1 MTFGDVMDVDG
12 WAREGEEGSW
22 EALLR
27 RLRVVGSWDYEGL
40 HSVARVRMTKRG
52 V

>member
-1 MTFGDVMDVDG
+1 MLDG

-27 RLRVVGSWDYEGL
+27 RLRVVDGGII
-40 HSVARVRMTKRG
+40 RVYTVLLEYG
-52 V
+52 